1 MINSILEV
9 IMSYKEE
16 IMLLDMVDSTL
27 EDMKNIVKIYGNDSM
42 QYNIKKAYL
51 QAIIDVLDNLREN

>member
-1 MINSILEV
+1 
-9 IMSYKEE
+9 MSYKEE